1 MNTLTE
7 AQEMW
12 MDTIISVVSQPKFNI
27 KIGDMNYVLGNMI
40 AKYVS
45 SSKHYRISNEAL
57 SYIKSISL
65 DETKPLHI
73 KKHIYGKDKNTI
85 LEHIIPS
92 SIIKNAIVNSRNDPV
107 TIQQILLH
115 SGYVIIVTREEDKRL
130 TEGKLSRKMPDS
142 WSGFGDVPEK
152 RYDAV
157 GIQISSVFIEH
168 EGPICR

>member
-12 MDTIISVVSQPKFNI
+12 MDIIISVVNQPKFNI

-45 SSKHYRISNEAL
+45 SSKYYKISNEAL

-73 KKHIYGKDKNTI
+73 KKNIYGKNKNTV

-92 SIIKNAIVNSRNDPV
+92 SIIKNAILNSKDDAA
-107 TIQQILLH
+107 TIQHVLQN
-115 SGYVIIVTREEDKRL
+115 SGHVIIVTREEDKRL
-130 TEGKLSRKMPDS
+130 TQGKLSRKMPDS
-142 WSGFGDVPEK
+142 WCGFGDDPEK

-157 GIQISSVFIEH
+157 GIQVSSVLIEH